1 MKLLDHYKVGPALL
15 LIFEISL
22 LVGKLLVNNKSWVPL
37 SASSVSPPFLQVKLL
52 DHYKMGSALIL
63 IFEFCAS
70 DLAQLLHITDEPLD
84 EGAVKGWFLQLLGGI
99 DACHTAG
106 IIHRVS
112 FSLLCSSFTFV
123 GWVFSFK

>member
-1 MKLLDHYKVGPALL
+1 LLGKLLDNDKPRVQ
-15 LIFEISL
+15 
-22 LVGKLLVNNKSWVPL
+22 L
-37 SASSVSPPFLQVKLL
+37 SAPSVTSAVVQVKLL

-70 DLAQLLHITDEPLD
+70 DLAQLLHNTDEPLE
-84 EGAVKGWFLQLLGGI
+84 EGAVKGWFLQLLQGV

-112 FSLLCSSFTFV
+112 LSLLCTSFIVVVGSLVSS
-123 GWVFSFK
+123 GLESERDGNGQSDLE